1 MKIYTIYDV
10 ENGKIIISSTDKD
23 FINELLCD
31 YFMEDLMYNWYDSL
45 DFFNNVNKDY
55 ELHLL
60 ANSVWD
66 ETLHWYDNFM
76 EIIESELV
84 IPKEE
89 KITNIETNIFD
100 KSTIYTNC
108 NVEIWENSITG
119 ESSIGWYKTEETEE
133 LTDI

>member
-1 MKIYTIYDV
+1 MKIYTIYDI
-10 ENGKIIISSTDKD
+10 ENNKIIISSTDKD

-45 DFFNNVNKDY
+45 YFFNNKKKE
-55 ELHLL
+55 ELPSF
-60 ANSVWD
+60 ANEIWD
-66 ETLHWYDNFM
+66 ETFSRYDDFM

-108 NVEIWENSITG
+108 NVEVWENSITG
-119 ESSIGWYKTEETEE
+119 ESSVGWYRTENTEEIKE
-133 LTDI
+133 

>member
-10 ENGKIIISSTDKD
+10 ENSKIIISSTDKD

-45 DFFNNVNKDY
+45 YFFNNKKKE
-55 ELHLL
+55 ELPSF
-60 ANSVWD
+60 ANEIWD
-66 ETLHWYDNFM
+66 ETFSRYDDFM

-108 NVEIWENSITG
+108 NVEVWENSITG
-119 ESSIGWYKTEETEE
+119 ESSVGWYRTENTKEIKE
-133 LTDI
+133 

>member
-10 ENGKIIISSTDKD
+10 ENNKIIISSTDKD

-45 DFFNNVNKDY
+45 YFFNNKKKE
-55 ELHLL
+55 ELPSF
-60 ANSVWD
+60 ANEIWD
-66 ETLHWYDNFM
+66 ETFSRYDDFM

-84 IPKEE
+84 MPKEE
-89 KITNIETNIFD
+89 KITNIETNMFD

-108 NVEIWENSITG
+108 NVEVWENSITG
-119 ESSIGWYKTEETEE
+119 ESSVGWYKTENTEE
-133 LTDI
+133 IKE

>member
-1 MKIYTIYDV
+1 MKIYTIYDI
-10 ENGKIIISSTDKD
+10 ESNKIIISSTDKD

-45 DFFNNVNKDY
+45 YFFNNKKKE
-55 ELHLL
+55 ELPSF
-60 ANSVWD
+60 ANEIWD
-66 ETLHWYDNFM
+66 ETFSRYDDFM
-76 EIIESELV
+76 KIIESELV

-89 KITNIETNIFD
+89 KIINIETNMFD

-119 ESSIGWYKTEETEE
+119 ETSIGWHRTENTEEIKE
-133 LTDI
+133 

>member
-1 MKIYTIYDV
+1 MKIYTIYDI
-10 ENGKIIISSTDKD
+10 ENNKIIISSTDKD

-45 DFFNNVNKDY
+45 YFFNNKKKE
-55 ELHLL
+55 ELPSF
-60 ANSVWD
+60 ANEIWD
-66 ETLHWYDNFM
+66 ETFSRYDDFM

-84 IPKEE
+84 MPKEE
-89 KITNIETNIFD
+89 KITNIETNMFD

-119 ESSIGWYKTEETEE
+119 ESSIGWYKTEDTEE
-133 LTDI
+133 IKE